1 VTTAAEAYRMSSV
14 KDLLARK
21 GTVVI
26 SVTPENTVLDAAHVM
41 NDKGIGGVVVMTGTT
56 LVGIFTERDIM
67 RRVVAAGRD
76 PATTRV
82 EDVMTKECLTIT
94 ADVQVAVCRAMMS
107 TRRIRHLPVMHEG
120 NLVGVVTS
128 GDILAFEVAQAEA
141 QIEQLE
147 KYVFDVR

>member
-1 VTTAAEAYRMSSV
+1 MPSV

-21 GTVVI
+21 GATVI
-26 SVTPENTVLDAAHVM
+26 SVAPEQTVLDAANLM
-41 NDKGIGGVVVMTGTT
+41 NDKGIGGVVVMRGSE

-76 PATTRV
+76 PAKTLIS
-82 EDVMTKECLTIT
+82 DVMTADCLTIT
-94 ADVQVAVCRAMMS
+94 ADMTIPVCRS
-107 TRRIRHLPVMHEG
+107 ILTTRRIRHLPVMQDG
-120 NLVGVVTS
+120 AMIGVITS

-147 KYVFDVR
+147 KYVFNVR

>member
-1 VTTAAEAYRMSSV
+1 MSSV

-56 LVGIFTERDIM
+56 LAGIFTERDIM

-120 NLVGVVTS
+120 TLVGVVTS